1 MKLERLKNQPVII
14 KGEIHTTIVDVSD
27 DDLEHTILTMANG
40 KAYSL
45 YVAFKRGTLYFQD
58 DSLRSLIEIMI
69 ANHDEDT
76 AAAEAEEQ
84 RQMARRSQEAIRT
97 APSFY
102 DRSITTFREDNY
114 FLSNMYECP
123 VQYDG
128 KTYRCAEAA
137 FQAQKDLT
145 RRDEFTTLTG
155 RQAKSLGKKV
165 ELRKDW
171 EAIKVGIM
179 TDIVRCKFTQNP
191 DLREKLLNTMD
202 CYLEEGNTWNDT
214 FWGVCRGRGRNT
226 LGKILMIIRDELA
239 K

>member
-1 MKLERLKNQPVII
+1 MKLEQLKNQPVII
-14 KGEIHTTIVDVSD
+14 KGEIHTTIVEVSD
-27 DDLEHTILTMANG
+27 DDLEHIILTMANG

-45 YVAFKRGTLYFQD
+45 YVAFKRGNLYIQD
-58 DSLRSLIEIMI
+58 DSLRSLVEILI
-69 ANHDEDT
+69 TKHDQEAT
-76 AAAEAEEQ
+76 QIAEEEE
-84 RQMARRSQEAIRT
+84 RRMVIRSQEAIRT

-102 DRSITTFREDNY
+102 DRSITTFREANY

-145 RRDEFTTLTG
+145 RRDEFTTLSG
-155 RQAKSLGKKV
+155 RKAKSLGKKV

-214 FWGVCRGRGRNT
+214 FWGVCRGKGRNH